1 LINFAHG
8 EIYMLGAFTGM
19 YTIRWLRLEE
29 HPGIGSLIIAL
40 IAAMAASA
48 TAGFIIERLAYRP
61 LRKSPRINL
70 LITAVGVSLFL
81 QYTGQL
87 VFGSDPQFF
96 PTGVLELEGYN
107 WSYGDLVIEPMQ
119 IVALVLALILMFVLQ
134 YIIFRTRLGR
144 AMRAVSFNHD
154 LASLMGIPT
163 NQIISA
169 TFMLG
174 SALAGA
180 AGVLV
185 GLIYPKIDPLMG
197 TMPGLKAFVAAVL
210 GGIGNVTGAVL
221 GAFTLGLAEE
231 FLVGYW
237 VPINIILAVSL
248 NLVNGFTGQFS
259 IGHAGFMAV
268 GAYVAAVVTMALGAN
283 PAWNEFVAS
292 NGIPASAVLP
302 IGLCLGGV
310 AAAGA
315 GYMVGM
321 PSLRLRGDYLA
332 IVTLGFGE

>member
-1 LINFAHG
+1 MDQFLQHVINALSLGSIYALIALGYTMVFGVLQLINFAHG

-81 QYTGQL
+81 QYSGQL

-96 PTGVLELEGYN
+96 PTGILELEGYN

-154 LASLMGIPT
+154 FASLMGIPT

-237 VPINIILAVSL
+237 VPTYRDALAFGILILILLFKPSGL
-248 NLVNGFTGQFS
+248 
-259 IGHAGFMAV
+259 
-268 GAYVAAVVTMALGAN
+268 LGVHRA
-283 PAWNEFVAS
+283 EKV
-292 NGIPASAVLP
+292 
-302 IGLCLGGV
+302 
-310 AAAGA
+310 
-315 GYMVGM
+315 
-321 PSLRLRGDYLA
+321 
-332 IVTLGFGE
+332 